1 MSANFRYINQ
11 EKKICPNKSCC
22 SSICFVHVHI
32 WKQMLMLCFILHYK
46 VNRAEAVEKGEGKRK
61 LNSEEER
68 EDRGRAGDDE
78 RFMARGHLRLNS
90 PCNLLIHKIFT
101 QNCRKTIMI
110 SSLLIQTTHTH
121 THTRTHTH
129 THTHTHRHQVV
140 HYSEQFWW
148 LSLMLVFDIW
158 NSGGVLA
165 DSRPPAPTVRI
176 GQTSCKVL
184 VDTATG
190 ATVTW

>member
-32 WKQMLMLCFILHYK
+32 WKQMFMLCFILHYK

-68 EDRGRAGDDE
+68 EDRGRAGDDK
-78 RFMARGHLRLNS
+78 RVMARGHLRLNS

-121 THTRTHTH
+121 THTHTH
-129 THTHTHRHQVV
+129 TDTRLCITQ
-140 HYSEQFWW
+140 S
-148 LSLMLVFDIW
+148 S
-158 NSGGVLA
+158 SGGYRWCWYLIFGIVEE
-165 DSRPPAPTVRI
+165 SWPTR
-176 GQTSCKVL
+176 GRLLRQSE
-184 VDTATG
+184 
-190 ATVTW
+190 